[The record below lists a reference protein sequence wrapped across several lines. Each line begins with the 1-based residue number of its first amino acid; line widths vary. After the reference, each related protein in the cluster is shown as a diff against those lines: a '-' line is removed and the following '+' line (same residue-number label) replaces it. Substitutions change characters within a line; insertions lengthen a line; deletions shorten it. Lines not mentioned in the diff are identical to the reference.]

1 MGNYF
6 LQGGDWDNAI
16 KYYTKP
22 RKLGM
27 EQLEV
32 VLCRNMANA
41 FKDER
46 RQASTEKLLVPVLPS
61 LIIKNSGVGFFAR
74 NF

>member
-16 KYYTKP
+16 KYYNQA
-22 RKLGM
+22 RGKLGM

-41 FKDER
+41 FMMKEDKL
-46 RQASTEKLLVPVLPS
+46 STEKIIGLLYC
-61 LIIKNSGVGFFAR
+61 
-74 NF
+74 